1 MKTISNNSKK
11 RCAKAFPYK
20 GINKIIK
27 IATDIIE
34 DDINVAI
41 GEFINDYDNPQLYNV
56 MLFLLKD
63 NYDMKELNK
72 FDYVKKI

>member
-11 RCAKAFPYK
+11 RCAKVFPYK

-41 GEFINDYDNPQLYNV
+41 
-56 MLFLLKD
+56 
-63 NYDMKELNK
+63 
-72 FDYVKKI
+72 

>member
-1 MKTISNNSKK
+1 MTTISNNSKK
-11 RCAKAFPYK
+11 RCAKVFPYK

-27 IATDIIE
+27 TATNIIE

-41 GEFINDYDNPQLYNV
+41 GEFIYDYDNPQLYNV

-63 NYDMKELNK
+63 NCNMKELNK
-72 FDYVKKI
+72 FDYINI